1 MPKHK
6 LDISSPD
13 HTLLFELKEGN
24 SKAFDLIFRRYYDNL
39 CRLCYSFIHDA
50 DMSQNLVQNVFI
62 KLWERRF
69 VMGKVN
75 NLGGYLTVMVKNQI
89 ADYIADYKKQHLDSA
104 IQPTIADNST
114 ENEIM
119 GRDFEEKLTISLAK
133 LPPRCKQAFEL
144 SRFENLTNKDI
155 SREMNISIKGV
166 EALIGR
172 SLKLLR
178 VELSEFLPS
187 SKFPKKNPIL
197 FLMRIAKKI
206 LRRNI

>member
-1 MPKHK
+1 MP
-6 LDISSPD
+6 ISSD
-13 HTLLFELKEGN
+13 HNVSTDSVLLDELRQGS

-39 CRLCYSFIHDA
+39 CRFCYSFIHDA
-50 DMSQNLVQNVFI
+50 DMAQNLVQNVFI

-69 VMGKVN
+69 VMGNVS

-89 ADYIADYKKQHLDSA
+89 ADYISDYKRQHVDSPFD
-104 IQPTIADNST
+104 INIVDHST
-114 ENEIM
+114 EDEIQ
-119 GRDFEEKLTISLAK
+119 GRDFEEQLTLSLAK

-144 SRFENLTNKDI
+144 SRFENMSNKEI
-155 SREMNISIKGV
+155 AREMKISVKGV

-187 SKFPKKNPIL
+187 SKSSSKNPIL
-197 FLMRIAKKI
+197 FFLRVVRKI
-206 LRRNI
+206 FRD

>member
-6 LDISSPD
+6 FDISSPD
-13 HTLLFELKEGN
+13 HVLLLELKEGN

-50 DMSQNLVQNVFI
+50 DTSQNLVQNVFI

-69 VMGKVN
+69 VMDKVS

-89 ADYIADYKKQHLDSA
+89 ADYISDYKKHQIDSEFN
-104 IQPTIADNST
+104 TNIADYST
-114 ENEIM
+114 ENEIQ
-119 GRDFEEKLTISLAK
+119 GREFEERLTISLAK

-144 SRFENLTNKDI
+144 SRFENLSNKEIAVKMKI
-155 SREMNISIKGV
+155 SVKGV

-187 SKFPKKNPIL
+187 SKISSKNPIL
-197 FLMRIAKKI
+197 FFLRIA
-206 LRRNI
+206 RNFSCK

>member
-1 MPKHK
+1 MPKQK
-6 LDISSPD
+6 FDISSPD
-13 HTLLFELKEGN
+13 HVLLLELKEGN

-69 VMGKVN
+69 VMGKVS

-89 ADYIADYKKQHLDSA
+89 ADYISDYKKHQFDSEFNKN
-104 IQPTIADNST
+104 IADFST
-114 ENEIM
+114 ENEIQE
-119 GRDFEEKLTISLAK
+119 REFEERLTISLAK

-144 SRFENLTNKDI
+144 SRFDNLSNKEI
-155 SREMNISIKGV
+155 AAKMKISIKGV

-187 SKFPKKNPIL
+187 SKISSKNPIL
-197 FLMRIAKKI
+197 FFLRIA
-206 LRRNI
+206 RNFFRK